1 MQERKPAMQIRLLV
15 TALMAAMLLALP
27 ASAAC
32 YADYR
37 AKREDPLR
45 LHYGVVQLPDSAC
58 GDTRAATRH
67 LQPRLQ
73 QDGWILL
80 DLLSTFGSDGLE
92 TRRERA
98 GQYFLR
104 Y

>member
-1 MQERKPAMQIRLLV
+1 MQIKTLV
-15 TALMAAMLLALP
+15 TAFLAAMMLALP
-27 ASAAC
+27 ASAQC

-37 AKREDPLR
+37 AKRENPLR

-58 GDTRAATRH
+58 GNTSAATSY

-80 DLLSTFGSDGLE
+80 DLLSTFGPDGLE
-92 TRRERA
+92 SRRERA

>member
-1 MQERKPAMQIRLLV
+1 MQIKTLV
-15 TALMAAMLLALP
+15 TAFLAAMILALP
-27 ASAAC
+27 ASAQC

-37 AKREDPLR
+37 AKRENPLR

-58 GDTRAATRH
+58 DDTQAATRH
-67 LQPRLQ
+67 LKPRLQ
-73 QDGWILL
+73 RDGWILL
-80 DLLSTFGSDGLE
+80 DLLSTFGPDGLE
-92 TRRERA
+92 SRRERA

>member
-1 MQERKPAMQIRLLV
+1 MQIKVLV
-15 TALMAAMLLALP
+15 MAFLATVMLALP
-27 ASAAC
+27 ATAQC

-37 AKREDPLR
+37 AKRENPLR
-45 LHYGVVQLPDSAC
+45 LHYGVVQLPNASC
-58 GDTRAATRH
+58 GDTAAAARH

-73 QDGWILL
+73 RDGWILL
-80 DLLSTFGSDGLE
+80 DVLSTFGPEGLE
-92 TRRERA
+92 SRRERA

>member
-1 MQERKPAMQIRLLV
+1 MHIKTLV
-15 TALMAAMLLALP
+15 SAFLAAMMLALP
-27 ASAAC
+27 ASAQC

-37 AKREDPLR
+37 AKRENPLR
-45 LHYGVVQLPDSAC
+45 LHYGVVQLPDAAC
-58 GDTRAATRH
+58 GNASAATRH

-80 DLLSTFGSDGLE
+80 DLLSTFGPEGLE
-92 TRRERA
+92 SRRGRA